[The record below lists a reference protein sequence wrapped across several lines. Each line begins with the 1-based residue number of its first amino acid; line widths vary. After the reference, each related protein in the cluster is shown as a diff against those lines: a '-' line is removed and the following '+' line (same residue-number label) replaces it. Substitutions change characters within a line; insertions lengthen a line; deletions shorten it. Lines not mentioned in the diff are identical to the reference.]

1 MVPVLLSPHSSPF
14 LNSRLGS
21 LTSVRGP
28 HKSSSGP
35 GEGTT
40 DDFAIPVGHL
50 IDALGQM
57 LALCITPFHVER
69 LILRL
74 AIARN
79 LHHIAQGDCVLARVV
94 KRRNT
99 RGWEEFG
106 HSERLQALR

>member
-21 LTSVRGP
+21 LTSCGP

-50 IDALGQM
+50 IDALGQL

-69 LILRL
+69 LILWL

-79 LHHIAQGDCVLARVV
+79 RHHIAQGD
-94 KRRNT
+94 
-99 RGWEEFG
+99 W
-106 HSERLQALR
+106 S